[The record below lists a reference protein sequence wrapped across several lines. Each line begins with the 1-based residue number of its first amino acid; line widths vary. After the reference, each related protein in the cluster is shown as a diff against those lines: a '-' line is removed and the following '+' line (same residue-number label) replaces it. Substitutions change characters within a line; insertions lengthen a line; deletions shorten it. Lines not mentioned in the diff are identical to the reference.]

1 MERGKHLMTKLKKA
15 RLKAF
20 EKWMDNLYE
29 EYGVDM
35 VTDQG
40 PEFYEGVFNA
50 GWRAGRRY
58 KRKRKKLPWGG
69 HNYSGKNCL

>member
-1 MERGKHLMTKLKKA
+1 MET
-15 RLKAF
+15 
-20 EKWMDNLYE
+20 LYE

-58 KRKRKKLPWGG
+58 KKRKKRLPWGG
-69 HNYSGKNCL
+69 HNYSGRNCL